1 MPAIDP
7 IESGF
12 VKSLSR
18 PGTNMTGI
26 SFTANVRKYGKQLE
40 IFAELIPN
48 LRSLVVLYDGRHPAA
63 MISLGEI
70 RKVAAYSKNP
80 IVRNACKDNSGSR
93 AGRIIHQKSRIDGIY
108 LVCSSLFADVT
119 KPAEIAKRRKMPFHA
134 CTLDAVIS
142 GAALFG
148 YSRDFYAIG
157 HRGAW
162 YVNRLLKD
170 RRPQDLPVET
180 GTKFELAI
188 NLKTANAIGAKIP
201 PEVLRRA
208 DEVIK

>member
-1 MPAIDP
+1 
-7 IESGF
+7 
-12 VKSLSR
+12 
-18 PGTNMTGI
+18 MTGI
-26 SFTANVRKYGKQLE
+26 SFTANVREYRKQLE
-40 IFAELIPN
+40 IFTELIPN
-48 LRSLVVLYDGRHPAA
+48 LRSLAVLYDGRHPAA

-70 RKVAAYSKNP
+70 RRVAAYLKIRLSEMPVKT
-80 IVRNACKDNSGSR
+80 IQEAEQVVSS
-93 AGRIIHQKSRIDGIY
+93 IQKSRIDGIY
-108 LVCSSLFADVT
+108 LVCPSLFADVT

-142 GAALFG
+142 GAALFA

-162 YVNRLLKD
+162 YVDRIFKG

-180 GTKFELAI
+180 ATKFELAI
-188 NLKTANAIGAKIP
+188 NLKTPNAIGATNR